1 MKIIALLLTIPAVV
15 FAADLAAVRQDAGAY
30 ISRDGAK
37 LVAWL
42 NEAVATSNVT
52 VTVTNQVPAD
62 TQAQSTYGWYWFLAG
77 KVAAYG
83 ARVPV
88 SRVELMTKMDAAKD
102 EARKA
107 GDRDKVDAIVAD
119 GLYLLV
125 AWDAVRGNER
135 DDAWWATPPPD
146 GKAATVVTTETV
158 TVVTR
163 YRWQDYD
170 FKAAPKVEEVK

>member
-1 MKIIALLLTIPAVV
+1 MRTTLCLLLSATVC
-15 FAADLAAVRQDAGAY
+15 LAGWQDENPY
-30 ISRDGAK
+30 KDDYRRTE
-37 LVAWL
+37 AWL
-42 NEAVATSNVT
+42 NEATVTSNVT

-62 TQAQSTYGWYWFLAG
+62 AQAQSTYGWYWFLAG

-125 AWDAVRGNER
+125 AWDAISGNTR

-146 GKAATVVTTETV
+146 GKAKTEIVTSIA

-163 YRWQDYD
+163 YRWQDYG

>member
-1 MKIIALLLTIPAVV
+1 MRITLCLLLSATVCLAGWQDENPHKDDYRR
-15 FAADLAAVRQDAGAY
+15 AA
-30 ISRDGAK
+30 
-37 LVAWL
+37 AWL

-52 VTVTNQVPAD
+52 VTITNQVPAD
-62 TQAQSTYGWYWFLAG
+62 AQAQAVYGWYWFIAG
-77 KVAAYG
+77 KVQAYG
-83 ARVPV
+83 AKVPV
-88 SRVELMTKMDAAKD
+88 SRVELMTAMDKAKD
-102 EARKA
+102 AARKA
-107 GDRDKVDAIVAD
+107 GDRDTVDAIVAD

-146 GKAATVVTTETV
+146 GNAKTEIVTSTV

-170 FKAAPKVEEVK
+170 FKAAPKLEEVK

>member
-1 MKIIALLLTIPAVV
+1 MKYLLTLFLAVNC
-15 FAADLAAVRQDAGAY
+15 FAGWQDEVPQACKGDTIRTLAWLGEP
-30 ISRDGAK
+30 
-37 LVAWL
+37 VAWS
-42 NEAVATSNVT
+42 ESTSTTTNV
-52 VTVTNQVPAD
+52 VPAD
-62 TQAQSTYGWYWFLAG
+62 EQAQAVYGWYWFLAG

-83 ARVPV
+83 AKVPV

-125 AWDAVRGNER
+125 AWDAISGNTR

-146 GKAATVVTTETV
+146 GKAATVVRTNTV
-158 TVVTR
+158 PVVTR
-163 YRWQDYD
+163 YRWQDYG
-170 FKAAPKVEEVK
+170 FERAPTNNDLERQ

>member
-1 MKIIALLLTIPAVV
+1 MKTTLCLLLSASVCLAGWQDENPHKDDYRR
-15 FAADLAAVRQDAGAY
+15 AA
-30 ISRDGAK
+30 
-37 LVAWL
+37 AWL
-42 NEAVATSNVT
+42 NEPVATSNVT

-62 TQAQSTYGWYWFLAG
+62 AQAQSTYGWYWFLAG
-77 KVAAYG
+77 KVQAYG
-83 ARVPV
+83 AKVPV

-146 GKAATVVTTETV
+146 GKAKTEVVTSTV
-158 TVVTR
+158 AVVTR
-163 YRWQDYD
+163 YRWQDYPE
-170 FKAAPKVEEVK
+170 FKTAPKVEEVK

>member
-1 MKIIALLLTIPAVV
+1 MRTTLCLLLSATVCLAGWQDENPHKDDYRR
-15 FAADLAAVRQDAGAY
+15 AA
-30 ISRDGAK
+30 
-37 LVAWL
+37 AWL
-42 NEAVATSNVT
+42 NEPVATSNVT

-62 TQAQSTYGWYWFLAG
+62 TQAQAVYGWYWFIAG
-77 KVAAYG
+77 KVQAYG

-88 SRVELMTKMDAAKD
+88 SRVDLMTKMDAAKD
-102 EARKA
+102 EARKN

-125 AWDAVRGNER
+125 AWDAISGNTR

-146 GKAATVVTTETV
+146 GQAKTEVVTSTI

-163 YRWQDYD
+163 YRWQDYG